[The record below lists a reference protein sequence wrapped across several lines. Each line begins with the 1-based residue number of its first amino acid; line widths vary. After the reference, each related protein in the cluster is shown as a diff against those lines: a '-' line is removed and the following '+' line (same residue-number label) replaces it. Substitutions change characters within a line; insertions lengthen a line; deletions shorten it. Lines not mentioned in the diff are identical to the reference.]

1 MRNLRSKLATFFRG
15 RYGIDS
21 FGYFLFIVY
30 AVLCIINAFF
40 GFISVQLI
48 TLLLAV
54 YSIWRMMSRNFWK
67 RSRENQKFL
76 NAKKSVQTEV
86 KLLFDRIKYIKT
98 ARFRKCKH
106 CRAIIKLPNKRGKHT
121 VKCPKCGKRF
131 DVNLL

>member
-40 GFISVQLI
+40 GFISVQII

-76 NAKKSVQTEV
+76 NVKKSVQTEV
-86 KLLFDRIKYIKT
+86 KLLFDRVKYIKT

-121 VKCPKCGKRF
+121 VKCPKCGERF

>member
-40 GFISVQLI
+40 GFISVQII

-67 RSRENQKFL
+67 RSRENQKFISI
-76 NAKKSVQTEV
+76 KKTVQTEV
-86 KLLFDRIKYIKT
+86 KLLFDRVKYIKT

-121 VKCPKCGKRF
+121 VKCPKCGERF

>member
-40 GFISVQLI
+40 GFISVQII

-76 NAKKSVQTEV
+76 SIKKTVQTEV
-86 KLLFDRIKYIKT
+86 KLLSDRVKYIKT
-98 ARFRKCKH
+98 ARFRKCKR

-121 VKCPKCGKRF
+121 VKCPKCGERF
-131 DVNLL
+131 DVSLL

>member
-40 GFISVQLI
+40 GFISVQII

-76 NAKKSVQTEV
+76 SIKKTVQTEV
-86 KLLFDRIKYIKT
+86 KLLFDRVKYIKT

-121 VKCPKCGKRF
+121 VKCPKCGERF
-131 DVNLL
+131 DVNFL

>member
-40 GFISVQLI
+40 GFISVQII

-76 NAKKSVQTEV
+76 SIKKTVQTEV
-86 KLLFDRIKYIKT
+86 KLLFDRVKYIKT

-121 VKCPKCGKRF
+121 VKCPKCGERF